1 MAMESHQKELPFA
14 EAEGSRAERKNLL
27 GLAMLKVGVD
37 AEESKLLEWV
47 FNVTDGGTRGQLRK
61 TLNELRATPWGLCC
75 GIDKARA
82 SVQRMRRRGLLVV
95 EETWLAGGGQGPNCY
110 QIDWDGIRNLL
121 SLPTAI
127 PVNYQAHRPSA
138 QSEEV
143 GGGRDGMGGVGPAHP
158 RVGPAAIP
166 VNYQAH
172 RPSAQSEEVGGGR
185 DGMGGVGPAHPRV
198 GPAHPRVGPAHPR
211 VGPAH
216 PRVGPAQGHIRN
228 IPLSSLFLAGRPEGS
243 VESEAKTE
251 APNTTVET
259 APRWTPESRTTVV
272 AALRRVGYDH
282 QVSSR
287 LARES
292 ETVLGLS
299 PDEVTGIC
307 EEFLL
312 PANRQRFR
320 RCGAVGYRIRN
331 GSWPADGVVPLHAAR
346 KAASTHSDKARS
358 LESERVLR
366 EIVLAGRA
374 AKLPESEIRT
384 RLRQSLPADFCQ
396 SNGW

>member
-143 GGGRDGMGGVGPAHP
+143 GGGRDGMGG
-158 RVGPAAIP
+158 
-166 VNYQAH
+166 
-172 RPSAQSEEVGGGR
+172 
-185 DGMGGVGPAHPRV
+185 
-198 GPAHPRVGPAHPR
+198 